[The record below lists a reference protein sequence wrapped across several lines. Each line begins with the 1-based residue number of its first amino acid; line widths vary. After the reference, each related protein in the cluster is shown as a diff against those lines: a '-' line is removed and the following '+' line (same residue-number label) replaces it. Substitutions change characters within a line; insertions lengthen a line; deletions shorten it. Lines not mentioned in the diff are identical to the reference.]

1 MGQHTIEKIGGTS
14 MSRFGEVMKNVIIG
28 SRKGAELYNRA
39 FVVSAYSGITN
50 ALLEDKKT
58 GAPGVFGHILHDSK
72 EWENALENVR
82 TKMLE
87 YNKSFEPIGLDVK
100 KADAFVNE
108 RLDGIK
114 SCLQYIR
121 YLRTAGHSKPADY
134 LPATREFLAAVG
146 EAHSAFNSTM
156 ILKANGIN
164 ARFIDLSGWM
174 STEVLTLDEA
184 ILNAFKD
191 VDFTKEMPIV
201 TGYGKPSWIPDGG
214 QIPMVRDRFDR
225 VTLRGHTL
233 AAIIRVSSELIKDS
247 AIDLEKYLADAFA
260 ERLVEAEEEAF
271 IIGDGVDKP
280 KGLLHQA
287 KAGCETAAA
296 GSVSIDDVLNLIFSV
311 PEKHRRNGVLLM
323 NDTTLLQLYKLCRA
337 QGPNLWFGK
346 TNDGKDDTFFGMR
359 IARCAAMPDPVSGNT
374 PILFGDFRKVFISN
388 QGERGIRRLIE
399 LYALNNHVG
408 YLIGERVDIQL
419 SVPDAVKGLMV
430 T

>member
-1 MGQHTIEKIGGTS
+1 MMNNETVKNAEMTVE
-14 MSRFGEVMKNVIIG
+14 MLREVC
-28 SRKGAELYNRA
+28 
-39 FVVSAYSGITN
+39 
-50 ALLEDKKT
+50 D
-58 GAPGVFGHILHDSK
+58 
-72 EWENALENVR
+72 
-82 TKMLE
+82 
-87 YNKSFEPIGLDVK
+87 
-100 KADAFVNE
+100 
-108 RLDGIK
+108 
-114 SCLQYIR
+114 R
-121 YLRTAGHSKPADY
+121 YLRRGVVEDALSVDAGITGGYLLPKEFADK
-134 LPATREFLAAVG
+134 LAGAVSSASILRGLCTEIATSR
-146 EAHSAFNSTM
+146 NT
-156 ILKANGIN
+156 
-164 ARFIDLSGWM
+164 
-174 STEVLTLDEA
+174 
-184 ILNAFKD
+184 D
-191 VDFTKEMPIV
+191 VPIV